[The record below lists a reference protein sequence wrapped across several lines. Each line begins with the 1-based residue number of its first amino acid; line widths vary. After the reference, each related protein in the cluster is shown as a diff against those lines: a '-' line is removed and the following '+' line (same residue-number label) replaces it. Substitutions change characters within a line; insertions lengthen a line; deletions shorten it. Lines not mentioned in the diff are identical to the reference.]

1 MKLEKGQ
8 ISTGQIL
15 FLASS
20 FCLGATLLKTPAVG
34 AGHADWLAI
43 ILGLM
48 EGLFWVYIFTSLI
61 IKFPGKTLVEIN
73 TLIYGPFLGNF
84 ISLAY
89 LFYFFILATLTLRL
103 FGDFFVGLIYT
114 QTPVIVIIGLVVFLC
129 ASAVRN
135 GIEVIARCSQV
146 LLPITIVTLIITI
159 IFALPQIEINRFLP
173 LFNVSWAEFIKITHY
188 TAVFP
193 FGESITFLM
202 FLAFLGSDREIVKKG
217 RLSMML
223 GLILGGISMVLVAAR
238 NTSLLGDTKIISNY
252 SSYQAVRLID
262 IADVL
267 TRIEIIV
274 SLNFLTMGFLVV
286 SIFYYSSAL
295 GLAQILKLR
304 SYLPLILPIGILLV
318 CISITQFENMFEY
331 ERFSKIYSTYLA
343 LPFQIGFP
351 IISLLIC
358 KIKGIPKK

>member
-1 MKLEKGQ
+1 MACYNLVSWKGC
-8 ISTGQIL
+8 
-15 FLASS
+15 F
-20 FCLGATLLKTPAVG
+20 
-34 AGHADWLAI
+34 
-43 ILGLM
+43 GL
-48 EGLFWVYIFTSLI
+48 YFTSLI

-73 TLIYGPFLGNF
+73 TLIYGPLLGNI

-202 FLAFLGSDREIVKKG
+202 FLAFLGSDKIVKKG

-351 IISLLIC
+351 VLSLLIC
-358 KIKGIPKK
+358 KIRGIPKK